1 MSLYSF
7 YRISKPSEEKIAS
20 EKVEGEYKRLRG
32 LTFWGVT
39 GAYALYY
46 VCRMAMSVESAV
58 VLAFIVTSDQIVI
71 G

>member
-32 LTFWGVT
+32 RDRGLRSLLRLPDGDER
-39 GAYALYY
+39 GEA
-46 VCRMAMSVESAV
+46 AV
-58 VLAFIVTSDQIVI
+58 D
-71 G
+71 